1 MDIIAMA
8 RELGAA
14 LQQDERYIKLR
25 QAQKVN
31 EEDTALNEL
40 IAKLQL
46 VQMNF
51 SHEAS
56 KEQKDDN
63 RLQELDTE
71 FGQLYNQV
79 MANPN
84 MQAYEAAAAEI
95 DELMKYINGIFQLC
109 LQGEDPATCEPH
121 IHDHG
126 CEGDCCSCEGC
137 H

>member
-1 MDIIAMA
+1 MDIIKMA
-8 RELGAA
+8 RELGSA

-25 QAQKVN
+25 AAQKVN

-51 SHEAS
+51 QHEAS
-56 KEQKDDN
+56 KEQKDSN

-121 IHDHG
+121 THDHS
-126 CEGDCCSCEGC
+126 CEGDCCSCDGC